1 MMDTHEVHTHEIRA
15 CEVYTHE
22 MPVPLDQP

>member
-1 MMDTHEVHTHEIRA
+1 MMDTHEVHTHEIHA